1 MEVRSFD
8 ELIDI
13 ASKKETDIEK
23 LEVLKKYFLENV
35 DFDYFQEL
43 AFDADKLSY
52 SNKTIF
58 DSNEEKEDEIT
69 KLEKIFGNGFAF
81 SQSDRTALIN
91 LLGKRVE
98 PLTKKIRIGE
108 SEFTINTPSYDG
120 SIYDCIKQLSSK
132 GTVEVNGLIK
142 KGICS
147 SFSLFIKKYCDSLG
161 IPCKIAGT
169 GKHDFCLININGEVK
184 VFDPARMLGVRDDYK
199 NPNNEN
205 VNDWWNTSIDKMYE
219 LKPSERTIIKIDE
232 KFLDEEINSLNYKEK
247 INTVFGSHG
256 MKV

>member
-1 MEVRSFD
+1 M
-8 ELIDI
+8 
-13 ASKKETDIEK
+13 
-23 LEVLKKYFLENV
+23 
-35 DFDYFQEL
+35 
-43 AFDADKLSY
+43 
-52 SNKTIF
+52 
-58 DSNEEKEDEIT
+58 
-69 KLEKIFGNGFAF
+69 
-81 SQSDRTALIN
+81 
-91 LLGKRVE
+91 
-98 PLTKKIRIGE
+98 GE
-108 SEFTINTPSYDG
+108 REFTINTPSYDG

-132 GTVEVNGLIK
+132 GTVKDNGLIK

-147 SFSLFIKKYCDSLG
+147 SFALFIKEYCDSLG

-184 VFDPARMLGVRDDYK
+184 VLDPARMLGVRDNYK

-205 VNDWWNTSIDKMYE
+205 VSDWWNTSIDKMYE